1 MSQSNLNSVVPLT
14 IPPVDETSGPSSE
27 PTDSVGTPLPV
38 HPRINLRYG
47 DQILVLIHP
56 LNTKMISSVS
66 TTSPGA
72 HNSNSNQTDLIIFDN
87 IWFYVNANQL
97 LNYSSNNLDSLLPPK
112 INSTSDKIGP
122 MVVPESSVVINVL
135 HTLYDISCA
144 QYTPDFDTLSKA
156 TASMQKY
163 GVRSKDRIAP
173 STPLFTLL
181 ISHAPVNPLP
191 LYILAAKHR
200 PSSVRILLLAF
211 DRTLVPHR

>member
-1 MSQSNLNSVVPLT
+1 
-14 IPPVDETSGPSSE
+14 
-27 PTDSVGTPLPV
+27 
-38 HPRINLRYG
+38 
-47 DQILVLIHP
+47 
-56 LNTKMISSVS
+56 
-66 TTSPGA
+66 
-72 HNSNSNQTDLIIFDN
+72 
-87 IWFYVNANQL
+87 
-97 LNYSSNNLDSLLPPK
+97 
-112 INSTSDKIGP
+112 
-122 MVVPESSVVINVL
+122 MVVPESSVVINVVL